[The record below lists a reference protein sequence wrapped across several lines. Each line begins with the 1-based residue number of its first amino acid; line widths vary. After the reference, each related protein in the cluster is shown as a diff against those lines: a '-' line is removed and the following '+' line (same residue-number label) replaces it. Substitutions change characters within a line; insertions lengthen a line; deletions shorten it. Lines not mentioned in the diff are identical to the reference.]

1 MAKINYGVAGIRQRD
16 YRVWIAF
23 EDAGS
28 GELDF
33 VNAIDKLDDMFYL
46 LYHPPVDYEAAK
58 VGLDRVKE
66 NMYHVGEMRADSI
79 DVSVQD
85 GDSIDGNEKGKIVL
99 SKSGTFTAELIN
111 STPEIIEFLTGLDGH
126 ECVIMLEE
134 INDARL
140 KSYDG
145 AMLETHE
152 IIVIG
157 NVPAMLAGLTDN
169 VGCSFSFSE
178 KAAGK
183 NIVISTLN
191 VEKSISTVKE
201 FRSIEDV
208 RYEEPTDAPVL
219 DNFRLD
225 SGNSFNVDFTFSAQV
240 ANQHITNIKVEVSD
254 DVKFA
259 NIVATVYVEPSIG
272 TISGHIKYESG
283 RTYYCRISGLN
294 SNNVQKTPYSNA
306 MSDTAYPEIE
316 S

>member
-16 YRVWIAF
+16 YRVWMAF
-23 EDAGS
+23 QNAGS

-33 VNAIDKLDDMFYL
+33 VHAIDKLDSMFSN
-46 LYHPPVDYEAAK
+46 LYYDIPVDYEDAK
-58 VGLDRVKE
+58 LYLDDAKR

-99 SKSGTFTAELIN
+99 GKSGTFTAELIN
-111 STPEIIEFLTGLDGH
+111 STPEIIEFLAGLDGH

-134 INDARL
+134 IDDTRL

-157 NVPAMLAGLTDN
+157 NVPAMLAGHTDN
-169 VGCSFSFSE
+169 VGCRFSFSE
-178 KAAGK
+178 KATGK
-183 NIVISTLN
+183 NIAISTIN

-201 FRSIEDV
+201 FRSIEDL

-219 DNFRLD
+219 NGFIFDATD
-225 SGNSFNVDFTFSAQV
+225 SFEGYFTFDAQ
-240 ANQHITNIKVEVSD
+240 ANQNITSIKVEFSD

-259 NIVATVYVEPSIG
+259 NIVVTVYVEPDVSEFFGDIDQELG
-272 TISGHIKYESG
+272 T
-283 RTYYCRISGLN
+283 TYYCRISGLN
-294 SNNVQKTPYSNA
+294 SSNVQKTPYSNVVSA
-306 MSDTAYPEIE
+306 TAE
-316 S
+316 

>member
-23 EDAGS
+23 ENAGS

-33 VNAIDKLDDMFYL
+33 VNAIDMIDEISGYIEDGEYSNAYNLFTELK
-46 LYHPPVDYEAAK
+46 
-58 VGLDRVKE
+58 KE
-66 NMYHVGEMRADSI
+66 MYHIGEMRADSI
-79 DVSVQD
+79 EVNISD
-85 GDSIDGNEKGKIVL
+85 GDSIEGNELGKIVIG
-99 SKSGTFTAELIN
+99 KSGTFTAELIN

-134 INDARL
+134 IGDARL

-178 KAAGK
+178 KATGK
-183 NIVISTLN
+183 NIVISTIN
-191 VEKSISTVKE
+191 VEKSVSTVKE
-201 FRSIEDV
+201 FRSIEDL
-208 RYEEPTDAPVL
+208 RYEKPTDAPVL
-219 DNFRLD
+219 DSFMFD
-225 SGNSFNVDFTFSAQV
+225 SGNTFEGDFTFSAQ

-254 DVKFA
+254 DLTFA
-259 NIVATVYVEPSIG
+259 NIVAIAYAEPSTG
-272 TISGHIKYESG
+272 YISGDIDLELG
-283 RTYYCRISGLN
+283 TTYYCRISGLN
-294 SNNVQKTPYSNA
+294 SNNIQKTPYSNVVVQET
-306 MSDTAYPEIE
+306 D
-316 S
+316 

>member
-23 EDAGS
+23 ENAGS
-28 GELDF
+28 GEFDF
-33 VNAIDKLDDMFYL
+33 VTAIDTLDDVFKYL
-46 LYHPPVDYEAAK
+46 YGTPVDYAQAK
-58 VGLDRVKE
+58 SLLDLVKQ

-99 SKSGTFTAELIN
+99 GKSGTFTAELIN
-111 STPEIIEFLTGLDGH
+111 STPEIIEFLTGLNGH
-126 ECVIMLEE
+126 KCVIMLEE

-140 KSYDG
+140 ESYDG

-157 NVPAMLAGLTDN
+157 NVPAMLDGLIDN

-183 NIVISTLN
+183 NIVISTIN

-201 FRSIEDV
+201 FRSIEDL
-208 RYEEPTDAPVL
+208 RYEEPNDKPDISNPTFP
-219 DNFRLD
+219 D
-225 SGNSFNVDFTFSAQV
+225 SKTLVVEITFDYE
-240 ANQHITNIKVEVSD
+240 ANPNIERIKGEVSTD
-254 DVKFA
+254 SSFD
-259 NIVATVYVEPSIG
+259 NIVK
-272 TISGHIKYESG
+272 TIYIARDKSELVFSFLQSPET
-283 RTYYCRISGLN
+283 TYYCRASGLDG
-294 SNNVQKTPYSNA
+294 NNIQKTPYSNVV
-306 MSDTAYPEIE
+306 SVTAQ
-316 S
+316 

>member
-1 MAKINYGVAGIRQRD
+1 
-16 YRVWIAF
+16 
-23 EDAGS
+23 
-28 GELDF
+28 
-33 VNAIDKLDDMFYL
+33 
-46 LYHPPVDYEAAK
+46 
-58 VGLDRVKE
+58 
-66 NMYHVGEMRADSI
+66 MYHVGEMRADSI

-99 SKSGTFTAELIN
+99 GKSGTFTAELIN

-134 INDARL
+134 IDDTRL
-140 KSYDG
+140 KSYYG

-183 NIVISTLN
+183 NIVISTIN

-201 FRSIEDV
+201 FRSIEDL

-219 DNFRLD
+219 DSFIFESED
-225 SGNSFNVDFTFSAQV
+225 SFDVRFTFSAQV
-240 ANQHITNIKVEVSD
+240 ANQHIKNIKVEVSD

-259 NIVATVYVEPSIG
+259 NIVSIVYVEPSAG
-272 TISGHIKYESG
+272 TISERIKYELG
-283 RTYYCRISGLN
+283 TTYYCRLSGLDG
-294 SNNVQKTPYSNA
+294 NNIQKTLYSNV
-306 MSDTAYPEIE
+306 MSATAQ
-316 S
+316 

>member
-16 YRVWIAF
+16 YRVYIAF
-23 EDAGS
+23 ENAGS
-28 GELDF
+28 DELDF
-33 VNAIDKLDDMFYL
+33 VSAIDKLDDMFYL

-99 SKSGTFTAELIN
+99 GKSGTFTAELIN
-111 STPEIIEFLTGLDGH
+111 STPEIIEFLTGLDSH

-134 INDARL
+134 IDDTRL

-157 NVPAMLAGLTDN
+157 NIPAMLAGLTDN

-183 NIVISTLN
+183 NIVISTIN

-201 FRSIEDV
+201 FRSIEDL
-208 RYEEPTDAPVL
+208 RYEEPADAPVL
-219 DNFRLD
+219 DSFIFDTED
-225 SGNSFNVDFTFSAQV
+225 SFKGDFTFSVQV

-259 NIVATVYVEPSIG
+259 NIVAIAYVEPHVG
-272 TISGHIKYESG
+272 TISGHIDQESG
-283 RTYYCRISGLN
+283 TTYHCRISGLN
-294 SNNVQKTPYSNA
+294 SSNIQKTPYS
-306 MSDTAYPEIE
+306 DVLFQKTE
-316 S
+316 

>member
-23 EDAGS
+23 ENPGS

-33 VNAIDKLDDMFYL
+33 VNAIDMIHEIYG
-46 LYHPPVDYEAAK
+46 YI
-58 VGLDRVKE
+58 E
-66 NMYHVGEMRADSI
+66 NGEYSSAYNLFNELKNEMYHIGEMRADSI

-99 SKSGTFTAELIN
+99 GKSGTFTAELIN
-111 STPEIIEFLTGLDGH
+111 STPEIIEFLTGLNGH

-134 INDARL
+134 TDDARL

-201 FRSIEDV
+201 FRSIEDL

-219 DNFRLD
+219 DSFMFD
-225 SGNSFNVDFTFSAQV
+225 SGNTFEVGFIFSAQ
-240 ANQHITNIKVEVSD
+240 ANQHITNMKVEVSD
-254 DVKFA
+254 DLTFA
-259 NIVATVYVEPSIG
+259 NIVAIAYAEPSTG
-272 TISGHIKYESG
+272 SISGDIDLELG
-283 RTYYCRISGLN
+283 TVYYCRISGLN
-294 SNNVQKTPYSNA
+294 SNNVQKTPYSNVVLREA
-306 MSDTAYPEIE
+306 E
-316 S
+316 

>member
-16 YRVWIAF
+16 YRVYIAF
-23 EDAGS
+23 ENAGP
-28 GELDF
+28 GEHYF
-33 VNAIDKLDDMFYL
+33 VHAISNLDDMFKS
-46 LYHPPVDYEAAK
+46 LYGTPVDYEEAK
-58 VGLDRVKE
+58 ILLEWIKE
-66 NMYHVGEMRADSI
+66 DMYHIGEMRADSI

-111 STPEIIEFLTGLDGH
+111 STPEIIEFLTGLNGH

-140 KSYDG
+140 ESYDG

-178 KAAGK
+178 KATGK
-183 NIVISTLN
+183 NIVISTIN

-201 FRSIEDV
+201 FRSIEDL
-208 RYEEPTDAPVL
+208 RYEEPTDSPVL
-219 DNFRLD
+219 
-225 SGNSFNVDFTFSAQV
+225 NSFIFDSTDSFEGDFTFSDQ
-240 ANQHITNIKVEVSD
+240 ANKHIKNIKVEVSD
-254 DVKFA
+254 DLTFA
-259 NIVATVYVEPSIG
+259 NIVATVYVETSISD
-272 TISGHIKYESG
+272 ISGIIDQESG
-283 RTYYCRISGLN
+283 TTYFCRLSGLDH
-294 SNNVQKTPYSNA
+294 NNVQKTPYSNV
-306 MSDTAYPEIE
+306 MSATAQ
-316 S
+316 

>member
-23 EDAGS
+23 ENAGS
-28 GELDF
+28 GEFDF
-33 VNAIDKLDDMFYL
+33 VTAIDTLDDVFKYL
-46 LYHPPVDYEAAK
+46 YGTPVDYAQAK
-58 VGLDRVKE
+58 SLLDLVKQ

-99 SKSGTFTAELIN
+99 GKSGTFTAELIN
-111 STPEIIEFLTGLDGH
+111 STPEIIEFLTGLNGH

-140 KSYDG
+140 ESYDG

-157 NVPAMLAGLTDN
+157 NVPAMLTGLTDN

-219 DNFRLD
+219 DSFELD
-225 SGNSFNVDFTFSAQV
+225 TVVSFYGNFTFSSQ
-240 ANQHITNIKVEVSD
+240 ANQHIKNIKVEISD
-254 DVKFA
+254 DSTFA
-259 NIVATVYVEPSIG
+259 NIVAIVYVEPSIG
-272 TISGHIKYESG
+272 FTSDDFDQESG
-283 RTYYCRISGLN
+283 TTYYCRLSGLDG
-294 SNNVQKTPYSNA
+294 NNIQKTPYSNVESA
-306 MSDTAYPEIE
+306 TAQ
-316 S
+316 

>member
-23 EDAGS
+23 ENADA

-33 VNAIDKLDDMFYL
+33 VTAVDALDNMFMHIYVST
-46 LYHPPVDYEAAK
+46 PEYEEAK
-58 VGLDRVKE
+58 AMLDLVKE

-99 SKSGTFTAELIN
+99 GKSGTFTAELIN

-134 INDARL
+134 INDTRL

-183 NIVISTLN
+183 NIIISTLN

-201 FRSIEDV
+201 FRSIEDL
-208 RYEEPTDAPVL
+208 RYEEPINETLVL
-219 DNFRLD
+219 DSFIFD
-225 SGNSFNVDFTFSAQV
+225 SADSFEGDFTFSAQ
-240 ANQHITNIKVEVSD
+240 ASQHIKNIKVEVSD
-254 DVKFA
+254 DLTFA
-259 NIVATVYVEPSIG
+259 NIVAIVYVEPSTG
-272 TISGHIKYESG
+272 TINGYLEPESG
-283 RTYYCRISGLN
+283 TTYHCRISGLN
-294 SNNVQKTPYSNA
+294 SNNVQKTPYSNV
-306 MSDTAYPEIE
+306 MSQVAQ
-316 S
+316 

>member
-23 EDAGS
+23 ENAGS

-33 VNAIDKLDDMFYL
+33 VDAIDRLDYMFNCIYSD
-46 LYHPPVDYEAAK
+46 PVKYEDAK
-58 VGLDRVKE
+58 THLDAIKKA
-66 NMYHVGEMRADSI
+66 MYHVGEMRADSI

-99 SKSGTFTAELIN
+99 GKSGTFTAELIN

-134 INDARL
+134 IDDTRL
-140 KSYDG
+140 KSYDS

-183 NIVISTLN
+183 NIAISTLN

-208 RYEEPTDAPVL
+208 RYEEPIDAPVL
-219 DNFRLD
+219 
-225 SGNSFNVDFTFSAQV
+225 NSFIFESEDSFDVRFTFSLQV
-240 ANQHITNIKVEVSD
+240 ANQHIKNIKVEVSD

-259 NIVATVYVEPSIG
+259 NIVAIAYGEPSAG
-272 TISGHIKYESG
+272 TISERIKYELG
-283 RTYYCRISGLN
+283 TTYYCRLSGLDG
-294 SNNVQKTPYSNA
+294 NNIQKTPYSNVVSA
-306 MSDTAYPEIE
+306 TAT
-316 S
+316 

>member
-23 EDAGS
+23 ENAGS
-28 GELDF
+28 DELDF
-33 VNAIDKLDDMFYL
+33 VNAIDGIDDMFTR
-46 LYHPPVDYEAAK
+46 LYRTPVNYEEALIEMIKAK
-58 VGLDRVKE
+58 LY
-66 NMYHVGEMRADSI
+66 MYHVGEMRADSI

-99 SKSGTFTAELIN
+99 GKSGTFTAELIN

-183 NIVISTLN
+183 NIIISTLN

-201 FRSIEDV
+201 FRSIEDL
-208 RYEEPTDAPVL
+208 RYEEPIDEALVL
-219 DNFRLD
+219 
-225 SGNSFNVDFTFSAQV
+225 NSFIFDSADSFEVDFTFSAQ
-240 ANQHITNIKVEVSD
+240 ASQHIKNIKVEVSD
-254 DVKFA
+254 DLTFA
-259 NIVATVYVEPSIG
+259 NIVAIVYVEPSIG
-272 TISGHIKYESG
+272 TISSRIDYESG
-283 RTYYCRISGLN
+283 TTYYCRISGLN
-294 SNNVQKTPYSNA
+294 SNNVQKTPYSEVKPAAITIKN
-306 MSDTAYPEIE
+306 
-316 S
+316 

>member
-16 YRVWIAF
+16 YRVWIVF
-23 EDAGS
+23 ENAGLGDFNFVDAIS
-28 GELDF
+28 LLE
-33 VNAIDKLDDMFYL
+33 DMFAN
-46 LYHPPVDYEAAK
+46 LYSPSVDYEEAK
-58 VGLDRVKE
+58 IWLDIAKE

-85 GDSIDGNEKGKIVL
+85 GDSIEGNEKGKIVL
-99 SKSGTFTAELIN
+99 GKSGTFTAELIN

-134 INDARL
+134 IDDTRL

-201 FRSIEDV
+201 FRSIEDL

-219 DNFRLD
+219 DGFYIDLSD
-225 SGNSFNVDFTFSAQV
+225 FFEATFTFDAQ
-240 ANQHITNIKVEVSD
+240 ANQHIKNIKVEVSD
-254 DVKFA
+254 DLTFA
-259 NIVATVYVEPSIG
+259 NIVAIVYAELSTGSIYG
-272 TISGHIKYESG
+272 DIDQESG
-283 RTYYCRISGLN
+283 TTYYCRISGLN
-294 SNNVQKTPYSNA
+294 SDNVQKTPYSNV
-306 MSDTAYPEIE
+306 MSATA
-316 S
+316 

>member
-23 EDAGS
+23 ENAGS
-28 GELDF
+28 DELDILG
-33 VNAIDKLDDMFYL
+33 AISNLDDMFNCIYSD
-46 LYHPPVDYEAAK
+46 PVKYEDAKTHLDAAK
-58 VGLDRVKE
+58 KA
-66 NMYHVGEMRADSI
+66 MYHVGEMRADSI

-85 GDSIDGNEKGKIVL
+85 GDSIEGNEKGKIVL
-99 SKSGTFTAELIN
+99 GKSGTFTAELIN

-134 INDARL
+134 ISDTRL
-140 KSYDG
+140 KSYNG

-201 FRSIEDV
+201 FRSIEDL
-208 RYEEPTDAPVL
+208 RYEEPADTPVL
-219 DNFRLD
+219 
-225 SGNSFNVDFTFSAQV
+225 NSFMFDASNSFEGYFTFDAQ
-240 ANQHITNIKVEVSD
+240 ANQHIKKIKVEVSD
-254 DVKFA
+254 DPTFV
-259 NIVATVYVEPSIG
+259 NIVAVVYAEPSLGFWGDIDQ
-272 TISGHIKYESG
+272 ESG
-283 RTYYCRISGLN
+283 TTYYCRISGLDG
-294 SNNVQKTPYSNA
+294 NNIQKTPYSNV
-306 MSDTAYPEIE
+306 MSATAT
-316 S
+316 

>member
-16 YRVWIAF
+16 YRVYIAF
-23 EDAGS
+23 ENAGS
-28 GELDF
+28 GELSF
-33 VNAIDKLDDMFYL
+33 LNAISKLDDMFAS
-46 LYHPPVDYEAAK
+46 LYDAPVDYAQAK
-58 VGLDRVKE
+58 LLLDLIKQ

-85 GDSIDGNEKGKIVL
+85 GDSIDGNENGKIVL
-99 SKSGTFTAELIN
+99 GKSGTFTAELIN

-183 NIVISTLN
+183 NIVISTIN

-208 RYEEPTDAPVL
+208 RYEEPNDAPTL
-219 DNFRLD
+219 DVFYID
-225 SGNSFNVDFTFSAQV
+225 SGDSFEATFTFDGQ
-240 ANQHITNIKVEVSD
+240 ANQNIKTIKVEISAGDSD
-254 DVKFA
+254 FA
-259 NIVATVYVEPSIG
+259 NIVSTTYVEPSDVIAYV
-272 TISGHIKYESG
+272 SPVDQESG
-283 RTYYCRISGLN
+283 VTYYCRMSGLDG
-294 SNNVQKTPYSNA
+294 NNVQKTPYSNVV
-306 MSDTAYPEIE
+306 SVTAT
-316 S
+316 

>member
-23 EDAGS
+23 ENAGS

-33 VNAIDKLDDMFYL
+33 VNAIDMIHEIYGYIENGEYSSAYNLFNEL
-46 LYHPPVDYEAAK
+46 
-58 VGLDRVKE
+58 KE
-66 NMYHVGEMRADSI
+66 EMYHIGEMRADSI

-99 SKSGTFTAELIN
+99 GKSGTFTAEIIN

-183 NIVISTLN
+183 NIVISTIN
-191 VEKSISTVKE
+191 VEKSVSTVKE
-201 FRSIEDV
+201 FRSIEDL
-208 RYEEPTDAPVL
+208 RYEEPTDAPIL
-219 DNFRLD
+219 DSFIFD
-225 SGNSFNVDFTFSAQV
+225 SGNTFEVGFIFSAQ

-254 DVKFA
+254 DLTFA
-259 NIVATVYVEPSIG
+259 NIVAIAYAEPS
-272 TISGHIKYESG
+272 TSHISGDIDLELG
-283 RTYYCRISGLN
+283 TTYYCRISGLS
-294 SNNVQKTPYSNA
+294 SNNVQKTPYSNVVIQEA
-306 MSDTAYPEIE
+306 E
-316 S
+316 

>member
-1 MAKINYGVAGIRQRD
+1 MAKVNYGVAGIRQRH
-16 YRVWIAF
+16 YRVWMAF
-23 EDAGS
+23 ENAGP
-28 GELDF
+28 GELSF
-33 VNAIDKLDDMFYL
+33 VDAIDRLDGMFGS
-46 LYHPPVDYEAAK
+46 LYDTPVDYETAK
-58 VGLDRVKE
+58 SLLDLVKE

-99 SKSGTFTAELIN
+99 GKSGTFTAELIN

-134 INDARL
+134 IDDARL
-140 KSYDG
+140 ESYDG

-183 NIVISTLN
+183 NIVISTIN

-201 FRSIEDV
+201 FRSIEDL

-219 DNFRLD
+219 DSFIFD
-225 SGNSFNVDFTFSAQV
+225 SIDSFEGYFTFDAQ
-240 ANQHITNIKVEVSD
+240 ANQNITNIKVEI
-254 DVKFA
+254 FA
-259 NIVATVYVEPSIG
+259 EDLSFGNIVKTVYVDPSDGAFDGRIVQEPG
-272 TISGHIKYESG
+272 TVYF
-283 RTYYCRISGLN
+283 CRISGLN
-294 SNNVQKTPYSNA
+294 SSNVQKTPYSNILHMEA
-306 MSDTAYPEIE
+306 E
-316 S
+316 